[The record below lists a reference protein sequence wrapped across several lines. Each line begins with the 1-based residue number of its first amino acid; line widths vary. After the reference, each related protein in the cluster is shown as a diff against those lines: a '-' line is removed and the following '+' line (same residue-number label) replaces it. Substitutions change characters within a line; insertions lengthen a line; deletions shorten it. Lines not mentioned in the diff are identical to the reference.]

1 MKNKFIKIRET
12 RRKFFIMGL
21 LAGLGFGYLF
31 GLWQQLAQR
40 ELRNKQIMHKADK

>member
-1 MKNKFIKIRET
+1 MKSKFIKIRAT
-12 RRKFFIMGL
+12 RRKFFIMGF

-40 ELRNKQIMHKADK
+40 ELRNKKIMHQTDK